1 MSGMPKTVSPISLKR
16 KLRKIG
22 GSLAT
27 TLPKEVVEILKVTE
41 DDWIEF
47 YAANGDVLVRKSKAS
62 R

>member
-1 MSGMPKTVSPISLKR
+1 MPRTVSPISLKR

-27 TLPKEVVEILKVTE
+27 TLPKEVVEILKVSE

-47 YAANGDVLVRKSKAS
+47 YAANGDVCVRKAKTG